1 MKRKFSVVELGTTY
15 KLPKYRVVDGKGI
28 EEVTIAMGFHDFS
41 KDCPGEDLLNQTI
54 TFVRGDKSNNETPR
68 VEGILH
74 ESLLAMMI
82 ADLKYKNGLVP
93 NKHTACAIT
102 HLEDALFRL
111 EERVREREINGTI
124 GTYK

>member
-1 MKRKFSVVELGTTY
+1 MKRKFNVVELGTSYELPNY
-15 KLPKYRVVDGKGI
+15 KVVDGKGI
-28 EEVTIAMGFHDFS
+28 EEIKEAIPLH
-41 KDCPGEDLLNQTI
+41 QTI
-54 TFVRGDKSNNETPR
+54 TFVRGDKSNAKIPR

-111 EERVREREINGTI
+111 EERVREREIEGTL
-124 GTYK
+124 GTYNK